1 MRSMIT
7 DEVEE
12 ALNQAQQE
20 MFVRSIPMLII
31 FEGSSGRVVS
41 RVINEL
47 NRCLEPRGIAYYHFD
62 PARPRGPK
70 AVADFLAGT
79 PAPGAI
85 SLYDRS
91 WYASL
96 IHRYQGDENELAH
109 DLGVICRFE
118 NYLMDS
124 GTFLIKVCLTADT
137 ADLAKYAADYRATTA
152 MNGTFLSVDHVDR
165 VKAAAVFPLV
175 RNGTDTDRCPW
186 TVVKVGPVKDT
197 VEAVADAV
205 LKRFAVCLKDD
216 SWQQP
221 SSPFKYIRCSNP
233 RKDLDLD
240 GSAAGYDQKMEEYSD
255 ELTRLQILLAVS
267 GCTLIIGFEGW
278 DAAGKGSCIK
288 HLCHAL
294 NPRGYRVHGIKAPT
308 PEESA
313 HSYLWRFAGAMPE
326 PGHIAI
332 FDRTWYGRMMVEPIE
347 GFCTQEE
354 YARAPGEINGFE
366 HMLTDA
372 GAIIVKFWLDISQDT
387 QLARFNDRKDD
398 PLKQWKLTD
407 EDWRNRDK
415 WEEYDRY
422 VNVMME
428 STNTPEAPWTA
439 VPANN
444 KKAAHLVVLG
454 TVVDAL
460 RRALEP

>member
-1 MRSMIT
+1 MRSMIS

-12 ALNQAQQE
+12 ALDQAQQE
-20 MFVRSIPMLII
+20 LFARSIPVLIV

-62 PARPRGPK
+62 PARPHGPR
-70 AVADFLAGT
+70 AVAEFLAGT

-85 SLYDRS
+85 ALYDRS

-96 IHRYQGDENELAH
+96 IHRYQGDADELAE
-109 DLGVICRFE
+109 DLGIIRRFE
-118 NYLMDS
+118 DYLTDS
-124 GTFLIKVCLTADT
+124 GTFVIKVCLTADT
-137 ADLAKYAADYRATTA
+137 AVLAKYAADYRATTA

-165 VKAAAVFPLV
+165 VKAAAVFPAV
-175 RNGTDTDRCPW
+175 RKGTDTDRCPW
-186 TVVKVGPVKDT
+186 TLVKVGPVEDT
-197 VEAVADAV
+197 VEAVAAAV

-216 SWQQP
+216 AWRQP
-221 SSPFKYIRCSNP
+221 SAPFKGKRWPNP

-240 GSAAGYDQKMEEYSD
+240 AGAADYEKKMEAYTD

-267 GCTLIIGFEGW
+267 GRTLIIGFEGW

-294 NPRGYRVHGIKAPT
+294 NPRGYRVHGTKAPT
-308 PEESA
+308 EEEKA
-313 HSYLWRFAGAMPE
+313 HSYLWRFAAGMPE

-347 GFCTQEE
+347 GFCTPEE

-372 GAIIVKFWLDISQDT
+372 GAIIVKFWLDISKET
-387 QLARFNDRKDD
+387 QLERFNDRQDD

-415 WEEYDRY
+415 WDVYDRY
-422 VNVMME
+422 VNAMME
-428 STNTPEAPWTA
+428 ATNTPEAPWTA

-444 KKAAHLVVLG
+444 KKAAHLTVLG

-460 RRALEP
+460 KRALEP